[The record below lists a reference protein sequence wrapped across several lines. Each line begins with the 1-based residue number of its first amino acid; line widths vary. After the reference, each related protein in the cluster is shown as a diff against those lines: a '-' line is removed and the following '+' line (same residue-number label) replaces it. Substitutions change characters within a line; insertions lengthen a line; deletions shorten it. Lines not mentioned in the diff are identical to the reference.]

1 MTAASDRFAGRY
13 RLGEALGAGGMG
25 RVWLARDDVLQ
36 RDVAV
41 KEIVSPADLSDHER
55 DSMQRRMLREARAAA
70 RLSHPNVVQV
80 YDVIA
85 ADGRVWIVMEHVP
98 SRSLQE
104 VIRSDGPLE
113 PRRVAGIGLAVL
125 AALDAAHRAGVR
137 HRDVKPAN
145 VLLADDGRVLLTD
158 FGIATIEGDSIVTSS
173 DLVLGSP
180 QYMAPERV
188 RHGHALAAS
197 DLWSLGA
204 TLYAAVE
211 GRSPYERPSAMATLT
226 ALAVDEPD
234 PPRRAGPLRPVLD
247 GLLRRDPA
255 ARIGVAEAER
265 RLRAAA
271 GDVPKQARP
280 RPPAWMRPAAAGA
293 ASPVVPRQ
301 RRPEQSAS
309 PADGSASP
317 PIEPAAPPKP
327 AESAAPPKP
336 AAVKSAAPPESA
348 ALPKPAALPKSAA
361 PPKSAALPKP
371 AAAESAAPAESAE
384 PAAPPVQPEAPEAR
398 PPLEPTTAPSRR
410 RRRALVVAAA
420 AAVVAAAVAAWLAIA
435 PGATDQ
441 NRNAAR
447 PTTTPSTGSAPSGI
461 PAGGGP
467 SGSPPS
473 GAPAG
478 GPNGG
483 ITGGVT
489 GGVTNGGVTGG
500 SSTARPLPALPKGW
514 RDYHDPTGFRV
525 YVPSGW
531 TRSKEGSIVYFR
543 NYRTGRVLGI
553 DQTDKPQPNPVAD
566 WRGKADYRVRR
577 GDFPGYH
584 EIHIVAVPYFRKA
597 ADWEYTFNGSS
608 ARQHVNNRGFVVSS
622 SQAYGIYWQTR
633 DADWNAARTDLQL
646 VFDSFRPARG

>member
-1 MTAASDRFAGRY
+1 VKPAAGGYFRGVTTAPDRFAGRY
-13 RLGEALGAGGMG
+13 RLGAALGAGGMG
-25 RVWLARDDVLQ
+25 RVWLAHDDVLQ

-41 KEIVSPADLSDHER
+41 KEIVLPADLPDHER
-55 DSMQRRMLREARAAA
+55 DSMQRRTLREARAAA

-80 YDVIA
+80 YDVIS

-104 VIRSDGPLE
+104 VIRTEGPLE

-226 ALAVDEPD
+226 ALAVEEPD
-234 PPRRAGPLRPVLD
+234 PPRRAGPLRSVLD

-255 ARIGVAEAER
+255 ARIDAAEAER

-271 GDVPKQARP
+271 GVVPARERP
-280 RPPAWMRPAAAGA
+280 RPLGWMRPVAAGT

-301 RRPEQSAS
+301 RRPEQ
-309 PADGSASP
+309 PAP
-317 PIEPAAPPKP
+317 
-327 AESAAPPKP
+327 
-336 AAVKSAAPPESA
+336 
-348 ALPKPAALPKSAA
+348 
-361 PPKSAALPKP
+361 P
-371 AAAESAAPAESAE
+371 AAAPAPPDAARATPAGRARAVPAEKAPAEQAAPAEETAPAE
-384 PAAPPVQPEAPEAR
+384 RVAPVQAAVPAGPAEDAPPRVPQSEAPR
-398 PPLEPTTAPSRR
+398 PLEPKTAPSRR
-410 RRRALVVAAA
+410 RRALVIAAA
-420 AAVVAAAVAAWLAIA
+420 GAVVAAAVAAWLAIA

-441 NRNAAR
+441 DRNATR
-447 PTTTPSTGSAPSGI
+447 PTATPSTGSPPSGSSAEGGGGSTVAPPWGP
-461 PAGGGP
+461 PAGGT
-467 SGSPPS
+467 
-473 GAPAG
+473 
-478 GPNGG
+478 
-483 ITGGVT
+483 TGGVT
-489 GGVTNGGVTGG
+489 GSATGGTNGGTNGGTG
-500 SSTARPLPALPKGW
+500 TARPLPALPPGW

-525 YVPSGW
+525 YVPVGW
-531 TRSKEGSIVYFR
+531 TKSQKGSIVYFR

-553 DQTDKPQPNPVAD
+553 DQTDKPQWNPVAD
-566 WRGKADYRVRR
+566 WRGKADYRVGR
-577 GDFPGYH
+577 GDFPRYH
-584 EIHIVAVPYFRKA
+584 EIRIVAVPYFRKA
-597 ADWEYTFNGSS
+597 ADWEYTFDGTS

-622 SQAYGIYWQTR
+622 HQAYGIYWQTR
-633 DADWNAARTDLQL
+633 DADWAAARKDLQL
-646 VFDSFRPARG
+646 VFDSFRPAKG